1 MGDWEGR
8 SGVTRQRPPESRR
21 GECGSGAWGLRSS
34 VRGVVTGRLQV
45 GPVRLG
51 QGSISVE
58 LERGVFW
65 NRDLKKSQG
74 LFSI

>member
-21 GECGSGAWGLRSS
+21 GECGGGAWGLRSS

-58 LERGVFW
+58 SMKAEGVF
-65 NRDLKKSQG
+65 
-74 LFSI
+74 